1 MRAIS
6 TSTSPSGRCRPVC
19 TFASLTGSASGTRYS
34 AQWIFVTTEGDR
46 VATATGGSV
55 RKKTYRTSLR
65 MSEMLRSYA
74 RRIAETRPPDGALG
88 IFWIGQAGFVL
99 RAARTA
105 LVVDAFLSDRSDR
118 VAPAPVVAE
127 GPRFPDAFLATHQH
141 RDHLDPPTWPRLA
154 PAAPRPRLRL
164 PPPRPA

>member
-1 MRAIS
+1 
-6 TSTSPSGRCRPVC
+6 
-19 TFASLTGSASGTRYS
+19 
-34 AQWIFVTTEGDR
+34 
-46 VATATGGSV
+46 
-55 RKKTYRTSLR
+55 

-127 GPRFPDAFLATHQH
+127 EVGFADAVLATHAH
-141 RDHLDPPTWPRLA
+141 RGHLDLPTWPRVA
-154 PAAPRPRLRL
+154 PA
-164 PPPRPA
+164 PPRAPFV